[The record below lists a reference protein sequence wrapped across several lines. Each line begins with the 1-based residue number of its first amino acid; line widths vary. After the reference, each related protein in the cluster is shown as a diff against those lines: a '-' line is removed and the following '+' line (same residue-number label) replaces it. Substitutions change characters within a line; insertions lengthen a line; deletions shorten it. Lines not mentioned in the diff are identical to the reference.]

1 VCVITLIRGT
11 PCGAGWGSILLFFI
25 WLAVFLCGRPPG
37 QHKGRG
43 SRMSGS
49 AAWRWPGL

>member
-1 VCVITLIRGT
+1 VCVITLIRGI
-11 PCGAGWGSILLFFI
+11 ALWDLLWIGLVLI

-49 AAWRWPGL
+49 AAWR

>member
-1 VCVITLIRGT
+1 MFFVCAITVIRGT
-11 PCGAGWGSILLFFI
+11 ALYGRLWIGGVLFI
-25 WLAVFLCGRPPG
+25 WLAGFLCGRPSG

-49 AAWRWPGL
+49 AAWR